1 MPQVVT
7 RFLEVI
13 QDPNFDYEK
22 VVKVLSA
29 DAGTVSEILR
39 LANSALFGVSRKV
52 TSLRQALTLL
62 GPRRTRSLVLGRYLV
77 EAMSGSGH
85 GTLDMTYFWRRS
97 LASAVIGARLADS
110 LCPKLRDEVFLS
122 GLLADIG
129 IGILAQALPEKYG
142 PFIDRYAPGGVMFT
156 PEEEIA
162 SVETTHTEV
171 ASVVLGDW
179 ALPADMC
186 DAVRFSHDNSVSADS
201 NALRIAMIINAS
213 DRVAK
218 LISEIPDADTC
229 VEPCTEAMAFVGVES
244 GLLVDILKDVEAD
257 VEELALILKIDVIPS
272 SVYSKIAE
280 AIKERLTVAT

>member
-1 MPQVVT
+1 
-7 RFLEVI
+7 
-13 QDPNFDYEK
+13 
-22 VVKVLSA
+22 
-29 DAGTVSEILR
+29 
-39 LANSALFGVSRKV
+39 
-52 TSLRQALTLL
+52 
-62 GPRRTRSLVLGRYLV
+62 
-77 EAMSGSGH
+77 MSGSGH

-156 PEEEIA
+156 PEEEKA
-162 SVETTHTEV
+162 SVETTHAEV

-186 DAVRFSHDNSVSADS
+186 DAVKFSHDNSVSADS
-201 NALRIAMIINAS
+201 NALQIAMIINAS

-229 VEPCTEAMAFVGVES
+229 VEPCMYRGHGVCW
-244 GLLVDILKDVEAD
+244 
-257 VEELALILKIDVIPS
+257 
-272 SVYSKIAE
+272 
-280 AIKERLTVAT
+280 R